1 MNTEVL
7 LNEVITNN
15 LERLNEMEAGTEE
28 YDKIVNSVT
37 KLMDRFIE
45 IDKLN
50 IEHEEKIDIQ
60 KTDTELKLKQ
70 MKDDRIDRWV
80 RNGITLVSVGGG
92 LILTYWGSKKSWKF
106 EETGTITS
114 TAGREFMKK
123 LFHLK

>member
-1 MNTEVL
+1 MNVEVL
-7 LNEVITNN
+7 LNEVITAD
-15 LERLNEMEAGTEE
+15 LERLKNMEVGAEE
-28 YDKIVNSVT
+28 YDKTVNNVT

-70 MKDDRIDRWV
+70 MKDERIDRWV
-80 RNGITLVSVGGG
+80 RNGITFISVGGG